1 MEKKVLKYI
10 TDIEVVIYLILM
22 VILIAILIFSTLELA
37 YLIIDALF
45 FDDTMLKLET
55 KGILAAFEFFLLIL
69 IGLELMETIKSF
81 LETRKIQVEIVIIL
95 AIIAVARKIIIIDP
109 ITISNDVLLGIG
121 VVVFALTAGYFFI
134 KKADS
139 LRAEPY
145 TESKNDN

>member
-1 MEKKVLKYI
+1 MEKKVLKCI
-10 TDIEVVIYLILM
+10 TDIEMVIYLILM
-22 VILIAILIFSTLELA
+22 FLLILILIFSTYELG
-37 YLIIDALF
+37 YLIIDSLF
-45 FDDTMLKLET
+45 YDETILKLET
-55 KGILAAFEFFLLIL
+55 KGILASFEFFLLIL

-109 ITISNDVLLGIG
+109 LTITNDILLGIG

-139 LRAEPY
+139 ISNKAV
-145 TESKNDN
+145 TESKND

>member
-1 MEKKVLKYI
+1 MEKKILKCV

-22 VILIAILIFSTLELA
+22 IILMVILIFSTYELA
-37 YLIIDALF
+37 RLIFEALF
-45 FDDTMLKLET
+45 WDDTMLQLES

-95 AIIAVARKIIIIDP
+95 AIIAIARKIIIIDP
-109 ITISNDVLLGIG
+109 STMSNEVLIGIG
-121 VVVFALTAGYFFI
+121 MVVFALTAGYFFI

-139 LRAEPY
+139 LTPEHSAEPKK
-145 TESKNDN
+145 E

>member
-1 MEKKVLKYI
+1 MDKKILKII
-10 TDIEVVIYLILM
+10 TDIEMIIYLILM
-22 VILIAILIFSTLELA
+22 VILIAILIFSTYELA
-37 YLIIDALF
+37 FLIINALF
-45 FDDTMLKLET
+45 FDETLLKLET

-81 LETRKIQVEIVIIL
+81 LETKKIQVEIVIIL

-109 ITISNDVLLGIG
+109 MTITNDVLLGIG

-139 LRAEPY
+139 LGS
-145 TESKNDN
+145 ES

>member
-1 MEKKVLKYI
+1 MDKQILKAI
-10 TDIEVVIYLILM
+10 TDIETIIYLILM
-22 VILIAILIFSTLELA
+22 IILIAILIFSTYELA

-45 FDDTMLKLET
+45 FDETLLKLET

-81 LETRKIQVEIVIIL
+81 LETKKIQVEIVIIL

-109 ITISNDVLLGIG
+109 LSITNDILLGIG

-139 LRAEPY
+139 LK
-145 TESKNDN
+145 TE

>member
-10 TDIEVVIYLILM
+10 TDVEVVIYLALM
-22 VILIAILIFSTLELA
+22 VILMVILIFSTLELA

-55 KGILAAFEFFLLIL
+55 RGILASFEFFLLIL

-109 ITISNDVLLGIG
+109 MTISNDILLGIG
-121 VVVFALTAGYFFI
+121 VVIFALTAGYFFI

-139 LRAEPY
+139 LTPEHAAGPKKE
-145 TESKNDN
+145 

>member
-10 TDIEVVIYLILM
+10 TDIEVVIYLALM
-22 VILIAILIFSTLELA
+22 VILMVILIFSTLELA

-55 KGILAAFEFFLLIL
+55 KGILASFEFFLLIL

-109 ITISNDVLLGIG
+109 MTISNDILLGIG
-121 VVVFALTAGYFFI
+121 VVIFALTAGYFFI

-139 LRAEPY
+139 LTPEHVA
-145 TESKNDN
+145 ESKKE

>member
-1 MEKKVLKYI
+1 MDKKILKVI
-10 TDIEVVIYLILM
+10 TDIEMIIYLILM
-22 VILIAILIFSTLELA
+22 VILIAILIFSTYELA
-37 YLIIDALF
+37 FLIINALF
-45 FDDTMLKLET
+45 FDETLLKLET

-81 LETRKIQVEIVIIL
+81 LETKKIQVEIVIIL

-109 ITISNDVLLGIG
+109 MTITNDVLFGIG

-139 LRAEPY
+139 LGSEL
-145 TESKNDN
+145 KD

>member
-1 MEKKVLKYI
+1 MEKKVVKVI
-10 TDIEVVIYLILM
+10 TDVEVFIYLILM
-22 VILIAILIFSTLELA
+22 VILIGILIFSTYELA
-37 YLIIDALF
+37 YLILISLF
-45 FDDTMLKLET
+45 FDETLLKLET

-81 LETRKIQVEIVIIL
+81 LENRRIQVEIVIIL

-109 ITISNDVLLGIG
+109 MTITNDVLFGIG

-139 LRAEPY
+139 LGK
-145 TESKNDN
+145 ESKE

>member
-10 TDIEVVIYLILM
+10 TNIEVVIYLALM
-22 VILIAILIFSTLELA
+22 VILMVILIFSTLELA

-55 KGILAAFEFFLLIL
+55 KGILASFEFFLLIL

-109 ITISNDVLLGIG
+109 KTISNDILLGIG
-121 VVVFALTAGYFFI
+121 VVIFALTAGYFFI

-139 LRAEPY
+139 LTPERAAEPKK
-145 TESKNDN
+145 E